1 LLITNNFYLLGFTT
15 ILMTLSMGIIFPSI
29 NVSISSE
36 GSKNQ
41 QGLIFGINQSVGNI
55 GRILGPSI
63 LGILYSYNPDYAW
76 IFIGVISIITG
87 FFTLKFLQH

>member
-1 LLITNNFYLLGFTT
+1 
-15 ILMTLSMGIIFPSI
+15 MTFSMGIIFPSI
-29 NVSISSE
+29 NVGISSE

-55 GRILGPSI
+55 GRILGPYV
-63 LGILYSYNPDYAW
+63 LGILYSYHPDYAW
-76 IFIGVISIITG
+76 IFIGIISIITG